1 MIRLLQPPAIALM
14 ARQRLIQIRDSLRR
28 KRVAVA
34 PNPLKPIEARV
45 LFLAEQALAVTNVLP
60 SVPIRDFPGA
70 FSSAPA
76 ETTSKFFVM
85 GALGPTMP
93 AFSSLFADG
102 QDWLY
107 QTLRKGTRDDRREK
121 VDAGTTRFALAVW
134 KRARELIN
142 AESDETARAAHLD
155 RAKAFFL
162 GHLCHVAGEVV
173 IGPGLA
179 DAAWHLPASVV
190 PTAGSP
196 PAVLPGFT
204 AGTDRAR
211 GRAVIDATVDDAV
224 RRKVI
229 SPTMITGDRWTNWLP
244 TGSEVPPML
253 FQAFAE
259 VATTTYDASKAG
271 WDDFETAF
279 ASLRSLPGVSKDW
292 IAEGFSTMR
301 AIMGTRHDWN
311 YWTWAALLTPMA
323 IPSLVTVPAFS
334 ALPSGKLITED
345 AHRGEERAWW
355 EVLALQYGVSGCVIP
370 LYVLIVNLSSY
381 RGFSQEAWVALILAA
396 VVLGFSIAC
405 FTMIGDTDASATTRW
420 LMLGIPAL
428 LELLFAFVYI
438 LAIRGGGGRY
448 NRVLAGVFV
457 MHILMSLFP
466 LAYLAIKT
474 IGEDLRA
481 GGGAAFGWWALW
493 AAIAFG
499 LGVAAPAGILFAMGA
514 WGTSPDDTD
523 AYLLERRYL
532 RLFDDGVLVSDAD
545 VPVPTLAQLYYPT
558 GHDGSLPSSRR
569 RKLMTLWLAGGTL
582 KGWVRVKGDRIE
594 IKFLADEPAAN
605 IGPDFT
611 VELPPSPVRL
621 GDFAT
626 ALGKIR
632 ETGGGA
638 GVLTVRIDLPE
649 RERTLLGEG
658 PILADGGQDNLADTQ
673 ANRRAAI
680 LKWRAIGTSADDGFA
695 VHHATKAALSVQVTG
710 RGSVTAVN
718 PSDDD
723 DRTTTALAGQTA
735 TADAPGVGASAILG
749 FGTRFLRD
757 FAPGDIIQIGAAA
770 NQGVVLAIQDDTH
783 LTTVLTI
790 TGVPALGGG
799 AVAVARVNADR
810 RYDQSGPGQAFT
822 EAGTVTAAI
831 AGVIP
836 AATAVQLANAT
847 TRVLAAPAN
856 AAAIGAQIGFAIPGT
871 PGATLAAAA
880 AAVMARRPTGTV
892 VTTPPRVFGVGTTFT
907 RLFQQ
912 GDVIRVAWANTVAGV
927 GGNVAISGTE
937 ERIVTRVVSDI
948 ELEIDATFSIAIDQ
962 VPAAGGGGTGA
973 AYVRAGG
980 HSRDGLAPVGTG
992 AGDLFSGDTAMDH
1005 AADLAALL
1013 CLGGVSHVLT
1023 DAERQP
1029 TVGAVTRFPGPTSI
1043 AKVYQCFRNW
1053 NLDRRRVNE
1062 WKMLV
1067 AGGARSE
1074 KRGRPAAEPDP
1085 MMLAPDESW
1094 RPQSPGEDVANRV
1107 GWVPLLRRWLDVAR
1121 RADADVT
1128 ATGSL
1133 RPGDPSNLDLSRG
1146 LAFLLDLPDPGGV

>member
-28 KRVAVA
+28 KRIAVA

-142 AESDETARAAHLD
+142 AETDETARAAHLD

-244 TGSEVPPML
+244 TGSEVPPVL

-323 IPSLVTVPAFS
+323 FPSLITVPAFS

-370 LYVLIVNLSSY
+370 LYVLIFNLSSY

-405 FTMIGDTDASATTRW
+405 FTMIGDADASATTRW

-545 VPVPTLAQLYYPT
+545 VPAPTLAQLYYPT

-569 RKLMTLWLAGGTL
+569 RKLMTVWLAGGTL
-582 KGWVRVKGDRIE
+582 KCWVRVKGDRIE
-594 IKFLADEPAAN
+594 IKFLATEPPATDA
-605 IGPDFT
+605 PEFT
-611 VELPPSPVRL
+611 VALPPSPVRL
-621 GDFAT
+621 GDYAT

-632 ETGGGA
+632 ESGGGA
-638 GVLTVRIDLPE
+638 GVLTVRIDIPE
-649 RERTLLGEG
+649 RERGLLGEG
-658 PILADGGQDNLADTQ
+658 PILADASEDNLADTQ
-673 ANRRAAI
+673 ANRLAAVV
-680 LKWRAIGTSADDGFA
+680 KWRELGTDADHGFA
-695 VHHATKAALSVQVTG
+695 IHHASKAALGVQVTG
-710 RGSVTAVN
+710 RGPVTAVVAN
-718 PSDDD
+718 DEADGA
-723 DRTTTALAGQTA
+723 TIALAGQTA
-735 TADAPGVGASAILG
+735 TADAPAAGASAILG
-749 FGTRFLRD
+749 FATRFLRD
-757 FAPGDIIQIGAAA
+757 FSPGDIIQIGAAA
-770 NQGVVLAIQDDTH
+770 NQGIVLAIQDDTH
-783 LTTVLTI
+783 LTTVLPI
-790 TGVPALGGG
+790 TGAPALG
-799 AVAVARVNADR
+799 AAAAAVARITADR
-810 RYDQSGPGQAFT
+810 RYDQSG
-822 EAGTVTAAI
+822 AGTIQTVTG
-831 AGVIP
+831 AG
-836 AATAVQLANAT
+836 A
-847 TRVLAAPAN
+847 
-856 AAAIGAQIGFAIPGT
+856 
-871 PGATLAAAA
+871 ATLAAAGA
-880 AAVMARRPTGTV
+880 TNFASDRPQVIGT
-892 VTTPPRVFGVGTTFT
+892 GTTFT
-907 RLFQQ
+907 RLFQV
-912 GDVIRVAWANTVAGV
+912 GDVIRAAWVRAAPAL
-927 GGNVAISGTE
+927 GGGTTNLPESE
-937 ERIVTRVVSDI
+937 ERTVTRVVGDRVM
-948 ELEIDATFSIAIDQ
+948 ELDAPFSVAIDAVS
-962 VPAAGGGGTGA
+962 AAGST
-973 AYVRAGG
+973 YVRAGG
-980 HSRDGLAPVGTG
+980 HSRDGLAPIGTG

-1023 DAERQP
+1023 DAERLP
-1029 TVGAVTRFPGPTSI
+1029 TVGAVTRFPGPTPI
-1043 AKVYQCFRNW
+1043 GRVYQCFRNW